1 MNTLALPYF
10 GVVLFLALVFLARW
24 KRRHDAKARMNRGLT
39 SYVSA
44 GKDGEAEVG
53 SAEATAQVR

>member
-1 MNTLALPYF
+1 MNSLALPYF

-44 GKDGEAEVG
+44 EKGGEAEVG
-53 SAEATAQVR
+53 AAEATVQLP